1 MRSSLTIRA
10 AKGPLLPERTF
21 SSASAM
27 ARLIKSGDM
36 ACRSTVLQIVLPSP
50 KAQRGIFPMHGIAYL
65 PGHDRVP
72 ILAGLAR
79 KRIGGTMEHDATRFC
94 IYFRPVA
101 ERGRMIRIDNISNR
115 DLELLN
121 GRRGF
126 LKGMLGA
133 GAFVLSI
140 HLMPERMFAASGI
153 AGASDAMTKSPLQP
167 SVYLAIDSDGTA
179 YIIAHRTEMGSG
191 SRTALP
197 RIVADELDADWSRVK
212 LVQATGD
219 EKYGDQDTDGS
230 HSVRSFFDTLRE
242 SGATARLMLI
252 RAAAAQWNVP
262 PTECSTNL
270 HTVVHKA
277 SGKKLG
283 YGELAAAAAKL
294 DVPKKEDL
302 KLKSRSE
309 WRYIGKGTV
318 SYDLKDMCTGKAGY
332 GQDKHM
338 EGMLYASVAR
348 PPVFGSSVKSV
359 DDKAALSVAGVK
371 QTQAIEAFKPP
382 IGVQAL
388 GGVAVLADNTW
399 AAMQGRKKLKI
410 EWEKSPHSVWNS
422 DAYRKELQ
430 ETARKP
436 GKVVRENGNV
446 EAAFEK
452 GGKIVEAEY
461 YAPMLAH
468 AAMEPPA
475 ALAVYRDG
483 KVEAWAA
490 TQNPQG
496 ARDAIAQAVGLKKED
511 VTVHVT
517 LLGGAFGRKSFP
529 DFAVEAAV
537 LSKKTGKPVKVV
549 WSREDDIKF
558 DVYHSV
564 AAMYMKAALGPDGKP
579 VAWLQRTVFPPIGS
593 TFDPKNNYSD
603 PGELGLGFT
612 DVPYALPSFRAENG
626 PATTHTRIGW
636 FRSVA
641 NVYHAFGIHSFAD
654 EVAHAAGR
662 DPVEYLLQL
671 LGPDRVVPRTELPKE
686 FPNYS
691 GEYDQ
696 YPIDTSRHR
705 RVLTLAA
712 EKAGWGKQK
721 PGNGY
726 GIGVAMHR
734 SFLTYVATVVQVQVD
749 DAGKVRV
756 NRVDTALDAG
766 TIVNPEMIRQ
776 QVEGAAV
783 MGISLS
789 FYGEITAT
797 NGVIDQS
804 NFDGF
809 QMARMNNSPRET
821 NTYIVPS
828 DAPPAGV
835 GEPPL
840 PPFAPALCNAIFSA
854 TGKRIREL
862 PLSKAGLV

>member
-1 MRSSLTIRA
+1 MI
-10 AKGPLLPERTF
+10 
-21 SSASAM
+21 
-27 ARLIKSGDM
+27 
-36 ACRSTVLQIVLPSP
+36 QIENV
-50 KAQRGIFPMHGIAYL
+50 
-65 PGHDRVP
+65 
-72 ILAGLAR
+72 
-79 KRIGGTMEHDATRFC
+79 
-94 IYFRPVA
+94 
-101 ERGRMIRIDNISNR
+101 
-115 DLELLN
+115 

-133 GAFVLSI
+133 GAFVLSVRWA
-140 HLMPERMFAASGI
+140 PAAMFGSEAS
-153 AGASDAMTKSPLQP
+153 AGASDAVPNAPLRP
-167 SVYLAIDSDGTA
+167 NVYLAIDTDGTA
-179 YIIAHRTEMGSG
+179 YVIAHRSEMGSG

-197 RIVADELDADWSRVK
+197 RIVADWARVK
-212 LVQATGD
+212 IVQAIGD

-242 SGATARLMLI
+242 SGATARLMLV
-252 RAAAAQWNVP
+252 RAAAAQWSVP
-262 PTECSTNL
+262 AAECATEL
-270 HTVVHKA
+270 HTVVHKP

-283 YGELAAAAAKL
+283 YGELAAAASKL
-294 DVPKKEDL
+294 EVPKKEDV
-302 KLKSRSE
+302 KLKARSE
-309 WRYIGKGTV
+309 WRYIGKGTA
-318 SYDLKDMCTGKAGY
+318 SYDLKDMCTGRATF
-332 GQDKHM
+332 GQDTRM
-338 EGMLYASVAR
+338 EGMLYASVAH

-359 DDKAALSVAGVK
+359 DDKAALGVAGVK
-371 QTQAIEAFKPP
+371 QTATIDAFKPP
-382 IGVQAL
+382 IGFQAL

-422 DAYRKELQ
+422 DAYKKELQ

-446 EAAFEK
+446 DEAFAK

-461 YAPMLAH
+461 YAPLLAH
-468 AAMEPPA
+468 ASMEPPA
-475 ALAVYRDG
+475 ALAMYRDG

-537 LSKKTGKPVKVV
+537 LSKKTGKPVKVI

-579 VAWLQRTVFPPIGS
+579 TAWLQRTVFPPIGA
-593 TFDPKNNYSD
+593 TFDSSATYSAPD
-603 PGELGLGFT
+603 ELGLGFT
-612 DVPYALPSFRAENG
+612 DVPFALANFRAENG
-626 PATTHTRIGW
+626 PATPHTRIGW
-636 FRSVA
+636 FRSVT
-641 NVYHAFGIHSFAD
+641 NIYHAFGIHSFAD
-654 EVAHAAGR
+654 ELTHAAGR
-662 DPVEYLLQL
+662 DPIEYLLQL
-671 LGPDRVVPRTELPKE
+671 LRPDRIVPRADLPKE
-686 FPNYS
+686 FPNY
-691 GEYDQ
+691 GADYEQ
-696 YPIDTSRHR
+696 YPIDTARFR
-705 RVLTLAA
+705 RMLTLAS

-749 DAGKVRV
+749 GAGQVQVK
-756 NRVDTALDAG
+756 RVDTALDAG
-766 TIVNPEMIRQ
+766 TVVNPEMARQ
-776 QVEGAAV
+776 QFEGAAA
-783 MGISLS
+783 MGTSIA

-804 NFDGF
+804 NFDTF
-809 QMARMNNSPRET
+809 QMARMNNAPRET
-821 NTYIVPS
+821 NVYIVPS
-828 DAPPAGV
+828 DAPPAGI
-835 GEPPL
+835 GEPGL
-840 PPFAPALCNAIFSA
+840 PPFAPALCNAIFAA

-862 PLSKAGLV
+862 PLTKAGLA

>member
-1 MRSSLTIRA
+1 MI
-10 AKGPLLPERTF
+10 
-21 SSASAM
+21 
-27 ARLIKSGDM
+27 
-36 ACRSTVLQIVLPSP
+36 QIENL
-50 KAQRGIFPMHGIAYL
+50 
-65 PGHDRVP
+65 
-72 ILAGLAR
+72 
-79 KRIGGTMEHDATRFC
+79 
-94 IYFRPVA
+94 
-101 ERGRMIRIDNISNR
+101 
-115 DLELLN
+115 

-133 GAFVLSI
+133 GAFVLSVRWI
-140 HLMPERMFAASGI
+140 PEEMFGSESS
-153 AGASDAMTKSPLQP
+153 AGAFDKMTSAPLRP
-167 SVYLAIDSDGTA
+167 NVYLAIDTDGTA
-179 YIIAHRTEMGSG
+179 YVIAHRSEMGSG

-197 RIVADELDADWSRVK
+197 RIVADELDADWARVK
-212 LVQATGD
+212 IVQAIGD

-242 SGATARLMLI
+242 SGATARLMLV
-252 RAAAAQWNVP
+252 RAAAAQWSVP
-262 PTECSTNL
+262 AAECATQL
-270 HTVVHKA
+270 HTVVHKP
-277 SGKKLG
+277 SGKKSG

-294 DVPKKEDL
+294 EVPKKEDV
-302 KLKSRSE
+302 KLKARSE
-309 WRYIGKGTV
+309 WRYIGKDTA
-318 SYDLKDMCTGKAGY
+318 SYDLKDMCTGKATY
-332 GQDKHM
+332 GQDTHM
-338 EGMLYASVAR
+338 EGMLYASVER

-359 DDKAALSVAGVK
+359 DDKTALGVAGVK
-371 QTQAIEAFKPP
+371 QTATIDTFKPP
-382 IGVQAL
+382 IGFQAL

-422 DAYRKELQ
+422 DAYKKELQ

-436 GKVVRENGNV
+436 GKVVRDNGNV
-446 EAAFEK
+446 DAAFAK

-461 YAPMLAH
+461 YAPHLAH

-537 LSKKTGKPVKVV
+537 LSKKTGKPVKVI

-564 AAMYMKAALGPDGKP
+564 AAMYMKATLGPDGKP
-579 VAWLQRTVFPPIGS
+579 TAWLQRTVFPPIGS
-593 TFDPKNNYSD
+593 TFDASANYSD
-603 PGELGLGFT
+603 PNELGLGFT
-612 DVPYALPSFRAENG
+612 DVPFAVANLRAENG
-626 PATTHTRIGW
+626 PATAHVRIGW
-636 FRSVA
+636 LRSVA

-654 EVAHAAGR
+654 ELAHAAGK
-662 DPVEYLLQL
+662 DTVEYLLQL
-671 LGPDRVVPRTELPKE
+671 LGPDRIIPQGEIGKDY
-686 FPNYS
+686 PNY
-691 GEYDQ
+691 GGDYDQ
-696 YPIDTSRHR
+696 YPIDTARFH

-721 PGNGY
+721 SGNGY

-734 SFLTYVATVVQVQVD
+734 SFLTYVATVVQVQVN
-749 DAGKVRV
+749 DAGQVQIK
-756 NRVDTALDAG
+756 RVDTALDAG
-766 TIVNPEMIRQ
+766 TVVNPEMARQ
-776 QVEGAAV
+776 QFEGAAV
-783 MGISLS
+783 MGTSIA

-804 NFDGF
+804 NFDSY
-809 QMARMNNSPRET
+809 QMARMNVAPRET
-821 NTYIVPS
+821 NVYIVPS
-828 DAPPAGV
+828 DAPPAGI
-835 GEPPL
+835 GEPGL
-840 PPFAPALCNAIFSA
+840 PPFAPALCNAIFAA

-862 PLSKAGLV
+862 PLAKAGLA